1 MSHEGLMAVLVIL
14 IDSNAIKEET
24 KNLGGAFT
32 RWYRVTMDDFL
43 KTGRSN
49 LPNKLK
55 GSQQYD

>member
-1 MSHEGLMAVLVIL
+1 MAVLVIL